1 MNDAIDC
8 VKSEERTEQNHGW
21 CSTIMLEGRGKRLV
35 TMRLCNI
42 VDASTKSV
50 NSCKSQNERK
60 CGEVKWEKCIRVEML
75 QELKKEITEAKA
87 TDAMVVG
94 DLKEDTHAQNT
105 QKFIANRDCTMYLV
119 KFMMLKW
126 KIEM

>member
-1 MNDAIDC
+1 MH
-8 VKSEERTEQNHGW
+8 R
-21 CSTIMLEGRGKRLV
+21 
-35 TMRLCNI
+35 I
-42 VDASTKSV
+42 VDANTKIT
-50 NSCKSQNERK
+50 NSCKAQHERK
-60 CGEVKWEKCIRVEML
+60 CGKVKREKCIRVEML

-94 DLKEDTHAQNT
+94 DLKEDTYAQNT